1 MSEENVEV
9 VRRTYEVFEEQGAN
23 EQAVFAL
30 IEDGLMDPDVELD
43 LRNAY
48 PDGGVVRL
56 ATMSEY
62 LETEPWGR
70 SISFEPESFRAIGAD
85 QVLTFVRLRV
95 IGTEGG
101 IEVAGRTAHLATLR
115 ERRVIRVEVFTD
127 RRKALEA
134 AGLRE

>member
-9 VRRTYEVFEEQGAN
+9 VRRTYEVFDEQGAN

-30 IEDGLMDPDVELD
+30 IEAGLMDPDVELD

-48 PDGGVVRL
+48 PDGGIVRL

-95 IGTEGG
+95 VGTESG

-134 AGLRE
+134 AGLPE

>member
-9 VRRTYEVFEEQGAN
+9 VRRTYDVFEEQGAN

-30 IEDGLMDPDVELD
+30 IEAGLIDPDIELD

-70 SISFEPESFRAIGAD
+70 SISFEPESFRAVGAD

-95 IGTEGG
+95 VGTESG

-134 AGLRE
+134 AGLSE

>member
-43 LRNAY
+43 RRNAY

-95 IGTEGG
+95 IGTESG
-101 IEVAGRTAHLATLR
+101 IEVAGRTAHLITLR
-115 ERRVIRVEVFTD
+115 EKRVVRTEVFTD

-134 AGLRE
+134 AGLSE

>member
-43 LRNAY
+43 RRNAY

-95 IGTEGG
+95 IGTESG